1 VFTAESVNP
10 EVLLFSVTPV
20 TFVPITALIVVV
32 PAPVPEFVI
41 VPPLFRL
48 VVEAVIAPP
57 PLALKIR
64 LPVPVTPPES
74 VTVPKPLLVTVVPP
88 LFTLSAPLITSA
100 EEERSSVIP
109 VTFEPIAAL
118 IMVVPVPLPPLVIVP
133 TLFRLVVLKVIVP
146 LVPLKINR
154 LLVPVTPPV
163 KVVESAVPVVPTVS
177 VPVLLLA
184 STIALAMVRPV
195 VLTNKLAAVLPPL
208 IPSATLP
215 EPSAEPEL
223 ATVNRPPAMVVVPEY
238 PLLLPDKVSAPAVSV
253 RPLALVPVIA
263 PLYVPLALLKVSVFA
278 PSAKTPAP
286 LKVLIVAPLVVL
298 LISNVPASATPL
310 LLAIEPEPDKLKVP
324 AVIVVAPV

>member
-1 VFTAESVNP
+1 
-10 EVLLFSVTPV
+10 
-20 TFVPITALIVVV
+20 
-32 PAPVPEFVI
+32 
-41 VPPLFRL
+41 
-48 VVEAVIAPP
+48 
-57 PLALKIR
+57 
-64 LPVPVTPPES
+64 
-74 VTVPKPLLVTVVPP
+74 VPP
-88 LFTLSAPLITSA
+88 LFTVSAPLIISA
-100 EEERSSVIP
+100 EVLLLSVIP
-109 VTFEPIAAL
+109 VTFELIAAL
-118 IMVVPVPLPPLVIVP
+118 IVVVPVPVPLLVIVP

-146 LVPLKINR
+146 VVPPSLITR

-163 KVVESAVPVVPTVS
+163 KVVEIAVPVVPTVS
-177 VPVLLLA
+177 VPVSLLA
-184 STIALAMVRPV
+184 STIALLMVRPV

-208 IPSATLP
+208 IPSATVP

-223 ATVNRPPAMVVVPEY
+223 DTVNVPPAMVVVPEY
-238 PLLLPDKVSAPAVSV
+238 PLLLPDKVSAPVVSV

>member
-1 VFTAESVNP
+1 
-10 EVLLFSVTPV
+10 
-20 TFVPITALIVVV
+20 VPITALIVVV

-100 EEERSSVIP
+100 EEVWSSVIP

-195 VLTNKLAAVLPPL
+195 VLTNKLTAVLPPL

-238 PLLLPDKVSAPAVSV
+238 PLLLPDKVAPAVSV
-253 RPLALVPVIA
+253 RPLSLVPVIA
-263 PLYVPLALLKVSVFA
+263 PLYVLLALLKVSVFA
-278 PSAKTPAP
+278 PSAKAPAP

>member
-1 VFTAESVNP
+1 MFTAESVNP
-10 EVLLFSVTPV
+10 EVLLFSVTLV

-41 VPPLFRL
+41 VPVLFRL
-48 VVEAVIAPP
+48 VP
-57 PLALKIR
+57 
-64 LPVPVTPPES
+64 
-74 VTVPKPLLVTVVPP
+74 
-88 LFTLSAPLITSA
+88 
-100 EEERSSVIP
+100 
-109 VTFEPIAAL
+109 
-118 IMVVPVPLPPLVIVP
+118 
-133 TLFRLVVLKVIVP
+133 LKVIVP
-146 LVPLKINR
+146 LVSLLITQ

-163 KVVESAVPVVPTVS
+163 NVAETPVPVVPTVS
-177 VPVLLLA
+177 VPVSLLA
-184 STIALAMVRPV
+184 NTIALLMVRPV

-208 IPSATLP
+208 IPSATVP

-223 ATVNRPPAMVVVPEY
+223 DTVNVPPAMVVVPEY

-286 LKVLIVAPLVVL
+286 LKVVMVAPLVVL
-298 LISNVPASATPL
+298 LISKVPASATPL
-310 LLAIEPEPDKLKVP
+310 LLAIEPEPDRLKVP